1 MLLTNKCQ
9 KHWNQN
15 TTPEGINTVLIN
27 CWQINVAKG
36 RKVNLPEHIHCML
49 SKNTNI
55 TSPLMRGNCL
65 KDHFNKTCKGK
76 ICQIYSCRA
85 HFALKQTFFNFQPFN
100 LFKCQYELQVQ
111 ENIGLLFKFHTFY
124 SCHQCH
130 SNTIFCKLLKSRA
143 VYGISKYSISR
154 WVGNLENLMKNAK
167 QQTNLNTTA

>member
-1 MLLTNKCQ
+1 MSKTLKSE
-9 KHWNQN
+9 HN
-15 TTPEGINTVLIN
+15 TKLKRINTVLIN

-55 TSPLMRGNCL
+55 TTPLMRGNCL

-100 LFKCQYELQVQ
+100 LCKCQYELQIQ
-111 ENIGLLFKFHTFY
+111 DIIDLLFKFHTFY

-130 SNTIFCKLLKSRA
+130 SNTIFFLNWLSQELFMAFPNIPPVGGWETWK
-143 VYGISKYSISR
+143 IS
-154 WVGNLENLMKNAK
+154 
-167 QQTNLNTTA
+167 